1 MHTAQRVYWLCGG
14 LLADPAS
21 FTDRLTQMLAGP
33 GHEQRIRHMAQF
45 FIDIDHTFVARLD
58 SSASE
63 LLIAS
68 LGSSYRPHWTGND
81 SAKGANA
88 HTRAGTY
95 APLFIYALI
104 NDLASDPSDA
114 AMVALKRLSENQALK
129 PWHLRLQDAT
139 SRQREVCR
147 EANFRHLTVEQVLET
162 LNNHRPAN
170 TADLAALTMD
180 LLRGLAREFRDGD
193 TSPWRQYWNVDPHH
207 HPQNP
212 RPENACRDRLLSD
225 LKPRLARLGVDAQ
238 PEGTYADDKRAD
250 IRVWCDGYNVPIE
263 IKKSSHDDLWRAI
276 RYQLIEKYT
285 RDPGADGYGIYLVFW
300 FGPDRCKRPPTG
312 PAPETP
318 DALREQLFAAAD
330 LSPEERRKIS
340 VCVIDVSKPESQSGS
355 IAT

>member
-68 LGSSYRPHWTGND
+68 LGSSYRPHWTGDD
-81 SAKGANA
+81 SATATNA

-95 APLFIYALI
+95 TPIFIDTLI
-104 NDLASDPSDA
+104 ADLASDPSNAATDA
-114 AMVALKRLSENQALK
+114 LEDLSENPKLK
-129 PWHLRLQDAT
+129 PWQLRLQDAR
-139 SRQREVCR
+139 SRQREVRR
-147 EANFRHLTVEQVLET
+147 EANFRNPTVEQVLET
-162 LNNHRPAN
+162 LDDRRPAN
-170 TADLAALTMD
+170 PADLAALTVD
-180 LLRGLAREFRDGD
+180 VLIELAREIRHGN
-193 TSPWRQYWNVDPHH
+193 TSDWRQYWNLDSNKR
-207 HPQNP
+207 PQDP
-212 RPENACRDRLLSD
+212 RPEEACRDALLSD
-225 LKPRLARLGVDAQ
+225 LKARLDPLGVDAQ

-250 IRVWCDGYNVPIE
+250 IRVSCDGFNVSVE
-263 IKKSSHDDLWRAI
+263 IKKSTHADLWKAI
-276 RYQLIEKYT
+276 RNQLIEKYT
-285 RDPGADGYGIYLVFW
+285 RDPGAAGYGIYLVFW
-300 FGPDRCKRPPTG
+300 FGPDRCKRSPTG
-312 PAPETP
+312 PAPETT

-340 VCVIDVSKPESQSGS
+340 VCVIDVSKPESQSDS